1 MTENTTAVQ
10 ILMED
15 IFQLREICS
24 PLNTIKPLKTLSL
37 LYHPTDWKL
46 DFKSNKVLQS
56 K

>member
-24 PLNTIKPLKTLSL
+24 PLNTIKPSQNPKSSL
-37 LYHPTDWKL
+37 PPNRLETR
-46 DFKSNKVLQS
+46 FQI
-56 K
+56 